1 MSSINRVI
9 LMGNL
14 TRQPDLRTTP
24 TGMSVCDLGIAMND
38 TYKNRD
44 GQRVE
49 SVCFADVVTW
59 GRQAETCAQ
68 YLHKGSRVMV
78 EGRLQLDRWE
88 KDGQPHSRLR
98 VRADRV
104 QFLGGRP
111 AGSAPASDP
120 DPADEAEAI
129 PF

>member
-1 MSSINRVI
+1 MSSVNRVFLI
-9 LMGNL
+9 GNL
-14 TRQPDLRTTP
+14 TREPSLRTTP
-24 TGMSVCDLGIAMND
+24 AGMSVCDLGIAMND
-38 TYKNRD
+38 TYKNRE
-44 GQRVE
+44 GKRVE

-59 GRQAETCAQ
+59 SRQAETCAQ
-68 YLHKGSRVMV
+68 YLHKGSRVLV

-111 AGSAPASDP
+111 AGSAPA
-120 DPADEAEAI
+120 PATEEAEEAEAI